1 MTVSSSSIT
10 AVFDGHTEADKAARA
25 LAESGFDMKG
35 RRGYRAGVA
44 ILGAALAAALGCSSA
59 PPRPADTAGG
69 ATKTTADAK
78 PAGTARQDT
87 VTPTSGSLHID
98 DRIMKACGDV
108 PTAHFAFDSAK
119 IQLDAAAAL
128 DAIAR
133 CFVSGPLKGHG
144 MKLIGHADP
153 RGEHEYNF
161 ALGQKRAGSVGTYL
175 SGKGLDASKV
185 QSSSKGDTDATGT
198 DEAGWARDRKVDVLL
213 AD

>member
-1 MTVSSSSIT
+1 MELDVRKGYRRGG
-10 AVFDGHTEADKAARA
+10 ALLGVA
-25 LAESGFDMKG
+25 LAT
-35 RRGYRAGVA
+35 V
-44 ILGAALAAALGCSSA
+44 LGCGSA
-59 PPRPADTAGG
+59 APKPADNAVD
-69 ATKTTADAK
+69 ATKPAADAK
-78 PAGTARQDT
+78 PGATARQDT
-87 VTPTSGSLHID
+87 VTATSGSLHID
-98 DRIMKACGDV
+98 ERIMKACGDV

-119 IQLDAAAAL
+119 IQLDAATAL

-133 CFVSGPLKGHG
+133 CFVSGPLKGHS

-175 SGKGLDASKV
+175 SGKGLDAAKI